1 MTLVEAT
8 CILYSPSAHEF
19 ITTKM
24 VVGITL
30 NQYCQINNSKLKF
43 NNIELSAVIYLM
55 VTENHDNLSSAN
67 NFAFKAVLF

>member
-8 CILYSPSAHEF
+8 CILYSPSAHEL
-19 ITTKM
+19 TTKM

-30 NQYCQINNSKLKF
+30 NRYCQINNSKLKF

-67 NFAFKAVLF
+67 NFAFKAVLL